1 MNLPNKITLARMA
14 LVVVLFILLF
24 FPFMALGI
32 TIPNI
37 NVGLPGQGIN
47 LVYLIAGIIFLIAS
61 LSDFVDGYLAR
72 KWNQVTNF
80 GKFMDPIADKLLVD
94 SAFIFLIS
102 IPAWA
107 SEQVISVP
115 SLVVILCIGRDLI
128 VDAMRLVAAQRG
140 QVIAANIF
148 GKIKTVAEM
157 VAIVFVFL
165 NDWPFSYL
173 GLPQGWSVTHI
184 LCYVAAIAS
193 LLSGVIYIV
202 QNVHVLKD
210 K

>member
-14 LVVVLFILLF
+14 LVIVLIGLLF
-24 FPFMALGI
+24 FPFTALGI

-115 SLVVILCIGRDLI
+115 TIVVILCIGRDLI

>member
-14 LVVVLFILLF
+14 LVVVLIILLF

>member
-1 MNLPNKITLARMA
+1 MV
-14 LVVVLFILLF
+14 LVVVLIGLLF
-24 FPFMALGI
+24 FPFNALGI
-32 TIPNI
+32 VIPNI
-37 NVGLPGQGIN
+37 NAGLPGKGIN
-47 LVYLIAGIIFLIAS
+47 LIYLIAGILFLIAS
-61 LSDFVDGYLAR
+61 LSDYLDGYLAR
-72 KWNQVTNF
+72 KLNQVTNF

-94 SAFIFLIS
+94 SSFIFLITT
-102 IPAWA
+102 PVWA
-107 SEQVISVP
+107 TEQTMTVP
-115 SLVVILCIGRDLI
+115 TIVVILCIARDLI

-173 GLPQGWSVTHI
+173 GLPQEWSVTQI
-184 LCYVAAIAS
+184 LCYVAVAAS

-202 QNVHVLKD
+202 QNVQILKD

>member
-1 MNLPNKITLARMA
+1 MNLPNKITLARMV
-14 LVVVLFILLF
+14 LVVVLIGLLF
-24 FPFMALGI
+24 FPFIALGI
-32 TIPNI
+32 VIPTI
-37 NVGLPGQGIN
+37 NVGIPENGIN
-47 LVYLIAGIIFLIAS
+47 LIYLIAGIIFLIAS

-72 KWNQVTNF
+72 KLNQVTNF

-94 SAFIFLIS
+94 SALIFLMTAPS
-102 IPAWA
+102 WA
-107 SEQVISVP
+107 PEQAITVP
-115 SLVVILCIGRDLI
+115 TIVVIVLIARDLI

-173 GLPQGWSVTHI
+173 NLPEGWSVTHI
-184 LCYVAAIAS
+184 LCYLAAVAS

-202 QNVHVLKD
+202 QNVQVLKD

>member
-14 LVVVLFILLF
+14 LVIVLIGLLF
-24 FPFMALGI
+24 FPFTALGI

>member
-1 MNLPNKITLARMA
+1 MV
-14 LVVVLFILLF
+14 LVVVLIGLLF
-24 FPFMALGI
+24 FPFTALGI
-32 TIPNI
+32 VIPNLNI
-37 NVGLPGQGIN
+37 GLPGQGIN
-47 LVYLIAGIIFLIAS
+47 VVYLIAGIIFLIAS

-72 KWNQVTNF
+72 KLHQVTNF

-94 SAFIFLIS
+94 SALIFLITTP
-102 IPAWA
+102 IWA
-107 SEQVISVP
+107 TEQTITVP
-115 SLVVILCIGRDLI
+115 TIVVIILIARDLI

-173 GLPQGWSVTHI
+173 GLPEGLSVTHI
-184 LCYVAAIAS
+184 LCYLSAVAS

-202 QNVHVLKD
+202 QNVKVLKD
-210 K
+210 Q

>member
-1 MNLPNKITLARMA
+1 MA
-14 LVVVLFILLF
+14 LVIVLIGLLF
-24 FPFMALGI
+24 FPFTALGI

>member
-1 MNLPNKITLARMA
+1 MNLPNKITLARMV
-14 LVVVLFILLF
+14 LVVVLIGLLF
-24 FPFMALGI
+24 FPFNALGI
-32 TIPNI
+32 VIPNI
-37 NVGLPGQGIN
+37 NVGLPGKGIN
-47 LVYLIAGIIFLIAS
+47 LIYLIAGILFLIAS
-61 LSDFVDGYLAR
+61 LSDYLDGYLAR
-72 KWNQVTNF
+72 KLNQVTNF

-94 SAFIFLIS
+94 SAFIFLITT
-102 IPAWA
+102 PVWA
-107 SEQVISVP
+107 TEQTMTVP
-115 SLVVILCIGRDLI
+115 TIVVILCIARDLI

-173 GLPQGWSVTHI
+173 GLPQEWSVTQI
-184 LCYVAAIAS
+184 LCYVAAAAS

-202 QNVHVLKD
+202 QNVQVLKD